1 MAYARKLLLAGEPHG
16 KQSRAA
22 PPFEEQQPAPGHEPS
37 GSMEAPM
44 EATRPGEHAN
54 PVRLGDSAR
63 DTMEPLD
70 FLEGEA
76 SLGGGG
82 HASMLI

>member
-1 MAYARKLLLAGEPHG
+1 
-16 KQSRAA
+16 
-22 PPFEEQQPAPGHEPS
+22 
-37 GSMEAPM
+37 M